1 MSTCAS
7 SNRRRGRG
15 VDGNWLINWRLY
27 LILIDDNG
35 DNAGRICKRSE
46 IWCPKC
52 YWLHLAFSDS
62 MMTADSNC
70 KKSERGTQMYIQRI
84 RRFWYTTRLPPSA
97 VHLSPAHTIRFN
109 MVCCRYSEMLKRSIF
124 TFWFLPNQNVS
135 SIAFILLCGC
145 ASAHG
150 NFVQVSQD
158 LRPPE
163 SNFIKWQTASEFESV
178 CRVRWIF
185 KVQQDYVKVR
195 AQIEHTHSNRFLGGG
210 CQGNG
215 FLNHNCREGKK
226 NNLDEVHKVTRQ
238 CNIWCMNLNMQMS

>member
-97 VHLSPAHTIRFN
+97 VHLSPAHTIRLQHGLLQIFWDAQEI
-109 MVCCRYSEMLKRSIF
+109 YLYFLISAKSECLIHCF
-124 TFWFLPNQNVS
+124 YLVVW
-135 SIAFILLCGC
+135 LCI
-145 ASAHG
+145 SPWQ
-150 NFVQVSQD
+150 F
-158 LRPPE
+158 RP
-163 SNFIKWQTASEFESV
+163 
-178 CRVRWIF
+178 
-185 KVQQDYVKVR
+185 
-195 AQIEHTHSNRFLGGG
+195 
-210 CQGNG
+210 G
-215 FLNHNCREGKK
+215 FPG
-226 NNLDEVHKVTRQ
+226 
-238 CNIWCMNLNMQMS
+238 S